1 MAVRIAAEALD
12 LHPWLDLC
20 LDLGEGAA
28 ALAAL
33 PMLQTALTLAGAG
46 EPVDPTPPTRFDS
59 TGNQVFVGVARPVE
73 PADDAVA
80 ASPRGTATC
89 PRSAPRDGCRRRR
102 RQGDRR
108 RGRYRR
114 QRRSTAGG
122 TYPGTIAGKGPGWR
136 PRLPIKSAP
145 AKTTPTRA

>member
-73 PADDAVA
+73 PADELADAATVDAEAAVGVA
-80 ASPRGTATC
+80 TVP
-89 PRSAPRDGCRRRR
+89 
-102 RQGDRR
+102 
-108 RGRYRR
+108 
-114 QRRSTAGG
+114 STVD
-122 TYPGTIAGKGPGWR
+122 
-136 PRLPIKSAP
+136 
-145 AKTTPTRA
+145 TPTAEESTVDE